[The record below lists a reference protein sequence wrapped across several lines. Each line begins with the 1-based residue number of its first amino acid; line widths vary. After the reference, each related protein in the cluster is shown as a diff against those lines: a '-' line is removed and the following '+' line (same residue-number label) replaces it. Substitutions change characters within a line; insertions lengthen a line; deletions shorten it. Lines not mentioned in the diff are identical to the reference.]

1 MIIAHAGGVEAFSS
15 IMFSFNGLERAEDVG
30 RQNRVRPDSL
40 LRSLTADDASER
52 EGSYPA
58 FFSHGS
64 RSISRL
70 SGRPPLT
77 WMLTI
82 DERGEVR

>member
-1 MIIAHAGGVEAFSS
+1 MTWVDKSC
-15 IMFSFNGLERAEDVG
+15 
-30 RQNRVRPDSL
+30 QT
-40 LRSLTADDASER
+40 SLTADDASER

-64 RSISRL
+64 GSISRL
-70 SGRPPLT
+70 SGRTAPPLT
-77 WMLTI
+77 RMFTI

>member
-1 MIIAHAGGVEAFSS
+1 MIIAHAGGVEVFSS
-15 IMFSFNGLERAEDVG
+15 IMFLFNGLERAEDVG
-30 RQNRVRPDSL
+30 RQNRVRPHNL

-64 RSISRL
+64 RSIFRL
-70 SGRPPLT
+70 SGRT
-77 WMLTI
+77 ASA
-82 DERGEVR
+82 DADAYH